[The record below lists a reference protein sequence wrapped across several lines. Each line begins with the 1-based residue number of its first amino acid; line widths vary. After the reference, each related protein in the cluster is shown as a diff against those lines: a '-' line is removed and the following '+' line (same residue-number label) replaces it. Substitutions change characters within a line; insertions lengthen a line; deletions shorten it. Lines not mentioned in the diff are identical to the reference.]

1 VCRSDLTIPDERPDT
16 HNIACN
22 AAIVA
27 QTNES
32 VTVHW
37 RYAADITEQSFAD
50 FLAAYS
56 AAGIPAPFYADYAD
70 ECFTI
75 HTDGKVD
82 CPVKNGCCRLDDWN
96 NPRNDTKSQK
106 SLDQTPKG
114 RGLIGRALLVGPAGS
129 AGRCLS
135 GQCVRSAGPADPT
148 EGCEKSKNF
157 S

>member
-1 VCRSDLTIPDERPDT
+1 MKDRVATRWLSCLNNHHGGHEPGEQNFENSSPVCRSDLTIPDERPDT

-106 SLDQTPKG
+106 SLDFV
-114 RGLIGRALLVGPAGS
+114 A
-129 AGRCLS
+129 
-135 GQCVRSAGPADPT
+135 
-148 EGCEKSKNF
+148 
-157 S
+157 